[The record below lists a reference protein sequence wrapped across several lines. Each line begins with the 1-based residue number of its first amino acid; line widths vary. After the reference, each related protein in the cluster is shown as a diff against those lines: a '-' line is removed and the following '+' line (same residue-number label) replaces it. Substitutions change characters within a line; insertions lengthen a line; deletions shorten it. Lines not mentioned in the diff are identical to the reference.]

1 MKMKHILISI
11 SSLLSCVAS
20 FAQRT
25 NDFLADENGELTD
38 TVFVNDNFDEK
49 MLEINDAVNE
59 FVNSFTTRLFILPQ
73 AGTLP
78 YILSLTPEPA
88 LSSMATMRIS
98 GPMNGADISAIHSL
112 MGKDSKYPNIKVLD
126 LSRAWVITDSVT
138 YNAFTSDMD
147 HEYFANLKGERKI
160 LPAKEVFGNIPGL
173 ENVQGGFEMIRDKW
187 GYAVEIEKDKIYI
200 SLSATVEDNITRAM
214 FANMPYVEKIIL
226 PITTT
231 FVAQDAASNCP
242 NLREVVRSK
251 KQIPAN
257 RAGNDVPRV
266 SFTVHAKTTPNMRS
280 CRLADFTWTGELA
293 RPTIEN
299 CEFTVS
305 CTAPEHALISI
316 NNLFNVFIAEEGA
329 HYEIDMTKSTITGS
343 PLTDRL
349 QSYIKVMDKK
359 LWDINE
365 IKNDLS
371 HELNTDSITA
381 LKERIFKMQ
390 HEFETMFVTAC
401 KENEANTIPANLL
414 EIYYEKMN
422 PALVQGMLALM
433 NERNAF
439 DNSTRFPWGFLK
451 ERARIDDVDWHEF
464 ADTARMVRIDVAK
477 SGTLRSL
484 KTDDEW
490 KNISRIY
497 LTGTINRAD
506 VLWLRELS
514 RHNSFQ
520 KTARLV
526 AIDMGETQLEIIPD
540 SAFSYTNISYIRLPR
555 TLKEVSS
562 MAFYDS
568 RIAYIDMPEG
578 LKRINAKAFSNC
590 DGLKHVVIPDSVT
603 YLGDGAF
610 RQCRKLRTIHLPE
623 SLDSVGYTPFTRCL
637 NLRHLHF
644 PASVRHIASNRFPEC
659 PSLTITID
667 PANENYEAFEDV
679 IMGKS
684 ERARLM
690 LGQGVERYSPKEATD
705 RQVFKE
711 MPTKFRATY
720 KMVNGKPVL
729 IKRVPIY

>member
-1 MKMKHILISI
+1 MKQIFISI
-11 SSLLSCVAS
+11 LALFFGGAS
-20 FAQRT
+20 FAQT
-25 NDFLADENGELTD
+25 ADAIAAENGELTD
-38 TVFVNDNFDEK
+38 TIFVDENFDVK
-49 MLEINDAVNE
+49 MMEINDAVND
-59 FVNSFTTRLFILPQ
+59 FVNSFTTRLFILPH
-73 AGTLP
+73 AGTLSFL
-78 YILSLTPEPA
+78 LSLTPEST
-88 LSSMATMRIS
+88 LGSMTTMKVC

-112 MGKDSKYPNIKVLD
+112 MGEDTKYPNIKVLD
-126 LSRAWVITDSVT
+126 LSRAWIITDSVI
-138 YNAFTSDMD
+138 YNAYASDMD
-147 HEYFANLKGERKI
+147 HKYFANLKGERKI
-160 LPAKEVFGNIPGL
+160 LPAKDVFGNIPGL
-173 ENVQGGFEMIRDKW
+173 ENVEGGFEVLRDRW
-187 GYAVEIEKDKIYI
+187 GYAVEVERDKIYI
-200 SLSATVEDNITRAM
+200 SLSATVEDNITREM
-214 FANMPYVEKIIL
+214 FANLPYIEKLIL

-231 FVAQDAASNCP
+231 FVAQDATSNCP
-242 NLREVVRSK
+242 NLREIVRSEK
-251 KQIPAN
+251 PFPAN
-257 RAGNDVPRV
+257 QASDDVPRV
-266 SFTVHAKTTPNMRS
+266 NFTVHAKVHQSKYPE
-280 CRLADFTWTGELA
+280 RLTDFTWAGEIA
-293 RPTIEN
+293 KVMAEN
-299 CEFTVS
+299 GEFTVS

-316 NNLFNVFIAEEGA
+316 NTLSTVFIAEEGA

-414 EIYYEKMN
+414 EIYYEKIN

-667 PANENYEAFEDV
+667 PANENYAAFEDV